1 MTKGSGPSPAGD
13 PPVVALFGP
22 TGLGKTEIAVIVAER
37 LSAEIVSADSMQ
49 VYRGLPVLTNQPAA
63 DQLARVRHHLV
74 AVVDPE
80 HEFSAAEYAG
90 LAHVAI
96 AEIAGRGRRVVLEGG
111 AGLYMAAALG
121 ELHFGGAH
129 DVVLRAELERRAAG
143 DMAAL
148 RAELARRDPQ
158 TAARIDLANPRRVV
172 RALEAVIVGGGP
184 LPPDEQ
190 DRLWSAPARYRHLL
204 VALEPDRAALRE
216 RVFTRVDEM
225 IARGLVDEVARLRA
239 LPQVSRT
246 LRQAIGVREIG
257 TYLDGACTVDDAV
270 AAMQARTWRYV
281 RRQLTW
287 MRKLDAATIAVS
299 GRSPDDVAE
308 ELLELVSVNG
318 AASARTAI
326 APSQPASS

>member
-1 MTKGSGPSPAGD
+1 MTKGPGPSPAGD

-37 LSAEIVSADSMQ
+37 LGAEIVSADSMQ
-49 VYRGLPVLTNQPAA
+49 VYRGLPVLTNQPAD
-63 DQLARVRHHLV
+63 DQLTRVRHHLV
-74 AVVDPE
+74 AIVDPD
-80 HEFSAAEYAG
+80 HEFSAAEFAG
-90 LAHVAI
+90 LAHQAI
-96 AEIAGRGRRVVLEGG
+96 AEITGRGRRVIVEGG

-143 DMAAL
+143 DIAAL
-148 RAELARRDPQ
+148 RAELARRDPL

-172 RALEAVIVGGGP
+172 RALEAVIVRGGP
-184 LPPDEQ
+184 LPADEH

-204 VALEPDRAALRE
+204 VALAPDRAALRD
-216 RVFTRVDEM
+216 RVFARVEEM
-225 IARGLVDEVARLRA
+225 VARGLVDEVARLRA
-239 LPQVSRT
+239 LPEVSRT

-257 TYLDGACTVDDAV
+257 AHLDGSCALDEAV

-287 MRKLDAATIAVS
+287 MRRLDAATIAVS
-299 GRSPDDVAE
+299 GRSPYHVAE
-308 ELLELVSVNG
+308 ELLELVSANS
-318 AASARTAI
+318 AASARTAT
-326 APSQPASS
+326 APSQSASP